1 MGERER
7 ELASIS
13 VFTGEKVPRSPDKSL
28 VGLVARCSGES
39 WQILVEGR

>member
-1 MGERER
+1 MWEWDERGMAEGER

-28 VGLVARCSGES
+28 VGSTAARCT
-39 WQILVEGR
+39 